1 MQKVVSNSSPIIH
14 LAKIGKLS
22 LLREYFNTIMVPK
35 SVFKE
40 CVAEGKDRKEVEA
53 IKKAEWIRVVE
64 VQDKKLVK
72 LLQSSLDDGE
82 SEAIVLSLE
91 SGADLILLD
100 DSDAR
105 EKARIYGLTVT
116 GTLGVLLRAKKDR
129 KISSLKEN
137 IIKLRESGFWVGDF
151 VQERLLEASGDY
163 FKSPSGSFQ

>member
-22 LLREYFNTIMVPK
+22 LLGESFNTIMVPE

-40 CVAEGKDRKEVEA
+40 CVAEGKDRKGVEA
-53 IKKAEWIRVVE
+53 IKKTEWIRVAE

-72 LLQSSLDDGE
+72 LLQSFLDDGE
-82 SEAIVLSLE
+82 SEAIALSLE

-137 IIKLRESGFWVGDF
+137 IIKLRGSGFWVSDF
-151 VQERLLEASGDY
+151 IEERLLEASGEP
-163 FKSPSGSFQ
+163 F

>member
-22 LLREYFNTIMVPK
+22 LLREYFNTIMVPE

-53 IKKAEWIRVVE
+53 IKKAEWIRVAE

-72 LLQSSLDDGE
+72 LLQSSLDNGE
-82 SEAIVLSLE
+82 SEAIALSLE

-105 EKARIYGLTVT
+105 EKARIYGLTVA

-137 IIKLRESGFWVGDF
+137 IIKLRESGFWVSDF
-151 VQERLLEASGDY
+151 VEERLLEASGEP
-163 FKSPSGSFQ
+163 F

>member
-22 LLREYFNTIMVPK
+22 LLIEYFNTIMVPE

-40 CVAEGKDRKEVEA
+40 CVAEGKDRKEVDA
-53 IKKAEWIRVVE
+53 IKKAEWIRVAE

-82 SEAIVLSLE
+82 SEAIALSLE

-137 IIKLRESGFWVGDF
+137 IIKLRESGFWVSDF
-151 VQERLLEASGDY
+151 IEERLLEASGEL
-163 FKSPSGSFQ
+163 F

>member
-22 LLREYFNTIMVPK
+22 LLREYFNTIMVPE
-35 SVFKE
+35 SVLKE

-53 IKKAEWIRVVE
+53 IKKAEWIRVAQ

-82 SEAIVLSLE
+82 SEAIALSLE

-137 IIKLRESGFWVGDF
+137 IIKLRKSGFWVSDF
-151 VQERLLEASGDY
+151 VEERLLEASGEP
-163 FKSPSGSFQ
+163 F

>member
-14 LAKIGKLS
+14 LAKIGELS
-22 LLREYFNTIMVPK
+22 LLREYFNTIMVPE
-35 SVFKE
+35 SVLKE

-53 IKKAEWIRVVE
+53 IKKAEWIRVAE

-82 SEAIVLSLE
+82 SEAIALSLE

-137 IIKLRESGFWVGDF
+137 IIKLRNSGFWVSDF
-151 VQERLLEASGDY
+151 MEERLLETSGEP
-163 FKSPSGSFQ
+163 F

>member
-22 LLREYFNTIMVPK
+22 LLREYFNTIMVPE

-53 IKKAEWIRVVE
+53 IKKAEWISVAE

-82 SEAIVLSLE
+82 SEAIALSLE

-137 IIKLRESGFWVGDF
+137 IIKLRESGFWVSDF
-151 VQERLLEASGDY
+151 VEERLLEASGEL
-163 FKSPSGSFQ
+163 F

>member
-14 LAKIGKLS
+14 LAKIGKLF
-22 LLREYFNTIMVPK
+22 LLREYFNTIMVPE

-53 IKKAEWIRVVE
+53 IKKAEWIRMAE

-82 SEAIVLSLE
+82 SEAIALSLE
-91 SGADLILLD
+91 SGADLISLD

-116 GTLGVLLRAKKDR
+116 GALGVLLRAKKDR

-137 IIKLRESGFWVGDF
+137 IIKLRESGFWVSDF
-151 VQERLLEASGDY
+151 VEERLLEASGEP
-163 FKSPSGSFQ
+163 F

>member
-22 LLREYFNTIMVPK
+22 LLREYFNTIMVPE
-35 SVFKE
+35 SVLKE
-40 CVAEGKDRKEVEA
+40 CVTEGKDRKEVEA
-53 IKKAEWIRVVE
+53 IKKAEWIRGAE

-82 SEAIVLSLE
+82 SEAIALSLE

-116 GTLGVLLRAKKDR
+116 GTLGVHLRAKKDR

-137 IIKLRESGFWVGDF
+137 IIKLRESGFWVSDF
-151 VQERLLEASGDY
+151 VEERLLEA
-163 FKSPSGSFQ
+163 

>member
-22 LLREYFNTIMVPK
+22 LLREYFNTIMVPE

-53 IKKAEWIRVVE
+53 IKKAEWIRVAE

-82 SEAIVLSLE
+82 SEAIALSLE

-137 IIKLRESGFWVGDF
+137 IIKLRESGFWVSDF
-151 VQERLLEASGDY
+151 VEERLLEASGEP
-163 FKSPSGSFQ
+163 F

>member
-14 LAKIGKLS
+14 LAKIGELS
-22 LLREYFNTIMVPK
+22 LLREYFNTIMVPE
-35 SVFKE
+35 SVLKE

-53 IKKAEWIRVVE
+53 IKKAEWIRVAE

-82 SEAIVLSLE
+82 SEAIALSLE

-137 IIKLRESGFWVGDF
+137 IMKLRESGFWVSDF
-151 VQERLLEASGDY
+151 VEERLLEASGEP
-163 FKSPSGSFQ
+163 F

>member
-22 LLREYFNTIMVPK
+22 LLREYFNTIMVPQ

-53 IKKAEWIRVVE
+53 IKKAEWIRVAE

-82 SEAIVLSLE
+82 SEAIALSLE

-116 GTLGVLLRAKKDR
+116 GTLGVLLHAKKDR
-129 KISSLKEN
+129 KIGSLKEN
-137 IIKLRESGFWVGDF
+137 IIKLRESGFWVSDF
-151 VQERLLEASGDY
+151 VEKRLLEASGEP
-163 FKSPSGSFQ
+163 F

>member
-22 LLREYFNTIMVPK
+22 LLREYFNTIMVPE

-53 IKKAEWIRVVE
+53 IKKTEWIRVAE

-72 LLQSSLDDGE
+72 LLQSFLDDGE
-82 SEAIVLSLE
+82 SEAIALSLE

-105 EKARIYGLTVT
+105 EKARIYGITVT

-137 IIKLRESGFWVGDF
+137 IIKLRESGFWVSDF
-151 VQERLLEASGDY
+151 VEERLLEASGEP
-163 FKSPSGSFQ
+163 F

>member
-22 LLREYFNTIMVPK
+22 LLREYFNTIMVPE

-53 IKKAEWIRVVE
+53 IKKAEWIRVAE

-82 SEAIVLSLE
+82 SEAIALSLE

-137 IIKLRESGFWVGDF
+137 IIKLRESGFWV
-151 VQERLLEASGDY
+151 LIL
-163 FKSPSGSFQ
+163 

>member
-22 LLREYFNTIMVPK
+22 LLREYFNTIMVPE
-35 SVFKE
+35 SVLKE

-53 IKKAEWIRVVE
+53 IKKAEWIRVAE

-82 SEAIVLSLE
+82 SEAIALSLE

-137 IIKLRESGFWVGDF
+137 IIKLRESGFRVSDF
-151 VQERLLEASGDY
+151 VEERLLEASGEL
-163 FKSPSGSFQ
+163 F

>member
-22 LLREYFNTIMVPK
+22 LLREYFNTIMVPE

-40 CVAEGKDRKEVEA
+40 CMAEGKDRKEVEA
-53 IKKAEWIRVVE
+53 IKKAEWIRVAE

-72 LLQSSLDDGE
+72 LLQSFLDDGE
-82 SEAIVLSLE
+82 SEAIALSLE

-105 EKARIYGLTVT
+105 ENARIYGLTVT

-137 IIKLRESGFWVGDF
+137 IIKLRGSGFWVSDF
-151 VQERLLEASGDY
+151 IEERLLEASGEL
-163 FKSPSGSFQ
+163 F

>member
-1 MQKVVSNSSPIIH
+1 MQKVVSNSSSIIH

-22 LLREYFNTIMVPK
+22 LLREYFNTIMVPE
-35 SVFKE
+35 SVLKE

-53 IKKAEWIRVVE
+53 IKKAEWIRVAE

-82 SEAIVLSLE
+82 SEAIALSLE

-137 IIKLRESGFWVGDF
+137 IIKLRKSGFWVSDF
-151 VQERLLEASGDY
+151 VEGRLLEASGEP
-163 FKSPSGSFQ
+163 F

>member
-1 MQKVVSNSSPIIH
+1 MQKVVSNSSPIIY

-22 LLREYFNTIMVPK
+22 LLREYFNTIMVPE

-53 IKKAEWIRVVE
+53 IKKAEWIRVAE

-82 SEAIVLSLE
+82 SEAIALSLE

-137 IIKLRESGFWVGDF
+137 IIKLRESGFWVSDF
-151 VQERLLEASGDY
+151 VEERLLEASGEP
-163 FKSPSGSFQ
+163 F

>member
-22 LLREYFNTIMVPK
+22 LLREYFNTIMVPE

-40 CVAEGKDRKEVEA
+40 CVAEGKDRKEVDA
-53 IKKAEWIRVVE
+53 IKKAEWIRVAE

-82 SEAIVLSLE
+82 SEAIALSLE

-137 IIKLRESGFWVGDF
+137 IIKLRESGFWVSDF
-151 VQERLLEASGDY
+151 IEERLLEASGEL
-163 FKSPSGSFQ
+163 F

>member
-22 LLREYFNTIMVPK
+22 LLREYFNTIMVPE

-53 IKKAEWIRVVE
+53 VKKAEWIRVAE

-82 SEAIVLSLE
+82 SEAIALSLE

-100 DSDAR
+100 DSAAR
-105 EKARIYGLTVT
+105 EKARIYGLTDNCHDIVY
-116 GTLGVLLRAKKDR
+116 G
-129 KISSLKEN
+129 
-137 IIKLRESGFWVGDF
+137 
-151 VQERLLEASGDY
+151 
-163 FKSPSGSFQ
+163 KSCQDIVD

>member
-22 LLREYFNTIMVPK
+22 LLREYFNTIMVPE
-35 SVFKE
+35 SVLKE

-53 IKKAEWIRVVE
+53 IKKAEWIRVAE

-82 SEAIVLSLE
+82 SEAIALSLE

-137 IIKLRESGFWVGDF
+137 IIKLRESGFWVSDF
-151 VQERLLEASGDY
+151 IEERLLEASGEL
-163 FKSPSGSFQ
+163 F

>member
-14 LAKIGKLS
+14 LAKIGKLF
-22 LLREYFNTIMVPK
+22 LLREYFNTIMVPE

-53 IKKAEWIRVVE
+53 IKKAEWIRMAE

-82 SEAIVLSLE
+82 SEAIALSLE

-116 GTLGVLLRAKKDR
+116 GALGVLLRAKKDR

-137 IIKLRESGFWVGDF
+137 IIKLRESGFWVSDF
-151 VQERLLEASGDY
+151 VEERLLEASGEP
-163 FKSPSGSFQ
+163 F

>member
-22 LLREYFNTIMVPK
+22 LLREYFNTIMVPE

-53 IKKAEWIRVVE
+53 IKKAEWIRVAE

-82 SEAIVLSLE
+82 SEAIALSLE

-100 DSDAR
+100 DSDASAR

-137 IIKLRESGFWVGDF
+137 IIKLRDSGFWVSDF
-151 VQERLLEASGDY
+151 VEERLLEASGEP
-163 FKSPSGSFQ
+163 F

>member
-22 LLREYFNTIMVPK
+22 LLREYFNTIMVPE
-35 SVFKE
+35 SVLKE

-53 IKKAEWIRVVE
+53 IKKAEWIRVAE

-82 SEAIVLSLE
+82 SEAIALSLE

-137 IIKLRESGFWVGDF
+137 IIKLRESGFWVSDF
-151 VQERLLEASGDY
+151 VEERLLEASGEP
-163 FKSPSGSFQ
+163 F

>member
-22 LLREYFNTIMVPK
+22 LLREYFDTIMVPG

-40 CVAEGKDRKEVEA
+40 CVTEGKDRKEVEA
-53 IKKAEWIRVVE
+53 IKKAEWIRVAE

-82 SEAIVLSLE
+82 SEAIALSLE

-137 IIKLRESGFWVGDF
+137 IIKLRESGFWVSDF
-151 VQERLLEASGDY
+151 VEERLLEASGEP
-163 FKSPSGSFQ
+163 F

>member
-22 LLREYFNTIMVPK
+22 LLREYFNTIMVPE

-53 IKKAEWIRVVE
+53 IKKAEWIRVAE

-72 LLQSSLDDGE
+72 LLQSFLDDGE
-82 SEAIVLSLE
+82 SEAIALSLE

-137 IIKLRESGFWVGDF
+137 IIKLRESGFWV
-151 VQERLLEASGDY
+151 LIL
-163 FKSPSGSFQ
+163 

>member
-22 LLREYFNTIMVPK
+22 LLREYFNTIMVPE

-53 IKKAEWIRVVE
+53 IKKAEWIRVAE
-64 VQDKKLVK
+64 VQDKRLVK

-82 SEAIVLSLE
+82 SEAIALSLE

-137 IIKLRESGFWVGDF
+137 IIKLRDSGFWVSDF
-151 VQERLLEASGDY
+151 VEERLLEASGEP
-163 FKSPSGSFQ
+163 F

>member
-1 MQKVVSNSSPIIH
+1 M
-14 LAKIGKLS
+14 A
-22 LLREYFNTIMVPK
+22 
-35 SVFKE
+35 
-40 CVAEGKDRKEVEA
+40 
-53 IKKAEWIRVVE
+53 E

-82 SEAIVLSLE
+82 SEAIALSLE

-137 IIKLRESGFWVGDF
+137 IIKLRESGFWVSDF
-151 VQERLLEASGDY
+151 VEERLLEASGEP
-163 FKSPSGSFQ
+163 F

>member
-1 MQKVVSNSSPIIH
+1 MQKVAGNSSPIIH

-53 IKKAEWIRVVE
+53 IKKAEWIRVAE

-72 LLQSSLDDGE
+72 LLRSSLDDGE
-82 SEAIVLSLE
+82 SDAIVLSLE
-91 SGADLILLD
+91 SGADLILPD
-100 DSDAR
+100 DFGAR
-105 EKARIYGLTVT
+105 EKARIYRLTVT

-137 IIKLRESGFWVGDF
+137 IIKLRESGFWVSDF
-151 VQERLLEASGDY
+151 VEERLLEASGEL
-163 FKSPSGSFQ
+163 F

>member
-22 LLREYFNTIMVPK
+22 LLREYFNTIMVPE

-40 CVAEGKDRKEVEA
+40 CVA
-53 IKKAEWIRVVE
+53 E

-82 SEAIVLSLE
+82 SEAIALSLE

-129 KISSLKEN
+129 MISSLKEN
-137 IIKLRESGFWVGDF
+137 IIKLRESGFWVSDF
-151 VQERLLEASGDY
+151 VEERLLEASGEP
-163 FKSPSGSFQ
+163 F